1 MFSTIPKLA
10 DRAFIVGYP
19 LPVAAFLTTVLF
31 LLSDIPFFAKINDL
45 LESDKNFEKIV
56 YLGLLLWG
64 LSIVLMVINH
74 NIYQLIEGHI
84 LAYPAVSEEIWL

>member
-10 DRAFIVGYP
+10 DRAFIVGYL

-45 LESDKNFEKIV
+45 LQSDKNFEKIV

-84 LAYPAVSEEIWL
+84 WYPAVSEEIWL